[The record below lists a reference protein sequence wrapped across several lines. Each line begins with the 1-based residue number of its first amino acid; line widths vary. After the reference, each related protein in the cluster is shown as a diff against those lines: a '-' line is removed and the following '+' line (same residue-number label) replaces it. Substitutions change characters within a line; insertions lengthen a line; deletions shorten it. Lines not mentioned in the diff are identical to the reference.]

1 MRSLSVKLIG
11 AFGLVILIGTI
22 ITYIV
27 AGRTGASQ
35 FRLYV
40 NQRGQLRAEGWATL
54 FANYYAQTGSW
65 AGVEKLLADLPIAIA
80 SPGMMGQGRGGPR
93 YGQDQSGGG
102 TGTPGGYGM
111 GATAEDHVI
120 LADAN
125 GRVVLDSQGVIL
137 GQTLPPSELTQGAPV
152 TVDGNR
158 VGTLLVVTP
167 GSGPSAA
174 LASDFLAA
182 LNRGVLLA
190 AVVAGLAALLLG
202 AVLVQQI
209 IAPLRRL
216 QSAAH
221 AIAGGDLS
229 QRVATTSR
237 DEVGEVSRAFNQ
249 MAEAL
254 EDNERLRRHMMAD
267 IAHELRTPL
276 TVVQGQVEALLDG
289 VFPLTPEQLVPIHDE
304 SLLLSRLVA
313 DLRDLAL
320 AEAGQLTIERSR
332 VDLGDLTRR
341 VVAAVDPVA
350 AEKDIALSLDV
361 SPSLPTISADADR
374 LSQVLHNLLSNA
386 LRHTPSGGHVT
397 VSVRMASLEEWKGGR
412 MERWK
417 REGVTPTSNLPTFQ
431 PSILPVSQSS
441 NLPIFHPSTPFL
453 LVSVADTGPGIPAED
468 LPYIFDRFYRGDK
481 SRSRARGGS
490 GLGLTIARYI
500 VEAHG
505 GRIWAESQV
514 GKGTLIGFTLPI
526 GSPGVGDEV

>member
-1 MRSLSVKLIG
+1 V
-11 AFGLVILIGTI
+11 
-22 ITYIV
+22 V
-27 AGRTGASQ
+27 AAQTVDSQ

-40 NQRGQLRAEGWATL
+40 SQRGQLRAESWATL

-65 AGVEKLLADLPIAIA
+65 AGIERLLADLPITIA

-93 YGQDQSGGG
+93 SGQGQSSGPA
-102 TGTPGGYGM
+102 GTPGGHGM
-111 GATAEDHVI
+111 GAAAEDHVI
-120 LADAN
+120 LADVD
-125 GRVVLDSQGVIL
+125 GRVVLDSQGVIV
-137 GQTLPPSELTQGAPV
+137 GQTLPPNELDQGAPV
-152 TVDGNR
+152 IVDGKR

-167 GSGPSAA
+167 SSGPSAL
-174 LASDFLAA
+174 LASDFLTA
-182 LNRGVLLA
+182 LNQGVLLA
-190 AVVAGLAALLLG
+190 AVVAGLVALLLG
-202 AVLVQQI
+202 ALLVQQI

-229 QRVATTSR
+229 ERVATTSR

-304 SLLLSRLVA
+304 TLLLSRLVA

-320 AEAGQLTIERSR
+320 AEAGQLTIQHSPI
-332 VDLGDLTRR
+332 DLGDLARR
-341 VVAAVDPVA
+341 VVAAVEPVA
-350 AEKDIALSLDV
+350 AETNIVLSLDI
-361 SPSLPTISADADR
+361 SPNLPTISADADR
-374 LSQVLHNLLSNA
+374 LNQVLHNLLTNA
-386 LRHTPSGGHVT
+386 LRHTPSGGRIT
-397 VSVRMASLEEWKGGR
+397 VSVRMASLEEWKDGR
-412 MERWK
+412 LEDRKTGRSEDWKTGRLEGWERG
-417 REGVTPTSNLPTFQ
+417 RTARTPNLPISQF
-431 PSILPVSQSS
+431 PNFPISQSS
-441 NLPIFHPSTPFL
+441 KLPPFHPSSPPL
-453 LVSVADTGPGIPAED
+453 LVSVADTGSGIPAED
-468 LPYIFDRFYRGDK
+468 LPHIFDRFYRADK
-481 SRSRARGGS
+481 SRSRAGGGS

-514 GKGTLIGFTLPI
+514 GEGTQIVFTLPI
-526 GSPGVGDEV
+526 VRPGVADEA